1 MLVGGDLKA
10 LVTAR
15 SASLEVADD
24 PVDVLLSSAGLLA
37 RTPVAPDGEP
47 GRPSA
52 KRHRHDVMV
61 STVRATARGQ
71 VGLVT
76 SAGPGAAGRRARPAG
91 RPGVTTGALSL
102 RGGAPATEFVGLE
115 RGERVLALTSY
126 DPASTGLALATRLG
140 TVKRVAPDWPARL
153 DAVEVVALRPG
164 DEVVGAVELADGEE
178 ELVLFTSTGDLLRF
192 PASAVRPQGRTAGG
206 MAGVKL
212 AAGAT
217 VVGFSAVAAVGR
229 RHAVR
234 GAGRRDRRGAARGAR
249 QGARAW

>member
-1 MLVGGDLKA
+1 MAKTHGTPRRTVLVGGDLKA

-37 RTPVAPDGEP
+37 RTPVSPDGEP
-47 GRPSA
+47 GRPSREA
-52 KRHRHDVMV
+52 APARRDGEHG
-61 STVRATARGQ
+61 RATARGQ
-71 VGLVT
+71 VGPRDQRG
-76 SAGPGAAGRRARPAG
+76 AGAAGRRARPARRARRDHG
-91 RPGVTTGALSL
+91 RAVAARRGAGDASSS
-102 RGGAPATEFVGLE
+102 GSSGASGCWRSRT
-115 RGERVLALTSY
+115 Y

-178 ELVLFTSTGDLLRF
+178 ELVFFTSTGDLLRF

-212 AAGAT
+212 AAGARS
-217 VVGFSAVAAVGR
+217 SASR
-229 RHAVR
+229 RC
-234 GAGRRDRRGAARGAR
+234 G
-249 QGARAW
+249 